1 MLLYL
6 FTFILSIL
14 FTYIASLY
22 YKNRM
27 IFILFSA
34 VAVTP
39 LIIIGGLR
47 DVGVGYDTIAYPVSA
62 YNYLQINNNIL
73 SLIHI

>member
-27 IFILFSA
+27 IFILFSV

-47 DVGVGYDTIAYPVSA
+47 DVGVGYDTIA
-62 YNYLQINNNIL
+62 
-73 SLIHI
+73 